1 MPHAAHRTRFTRT
14 AAIAAGLALLIAAC
28 SGGSSGSGGG
38 SMSAADPWVRYTG
51 PDVAAGGF
59 MILENA
65 GDADDALVSA
75 SSPDF
80 GSIELHE
87 TVEGGDGMMAM
98 QPVASIPV
106 AAGGTT
112 ELKPGSYH
120 LMLFE
125 PTGEIEIGQTVE
137 ITLAFEQGGTVTVQA
152 EVQAP

>member
-1 MPHAAHRTRFTRT
+1 MPHAARRTILIRT
-14 AAIAAGLALLIAAC
+14 AAVAAGLALLIAAC
-28 SGGSSGSGGG
+28 GGGGGGG
-38 SMSAADPWVRYTG
+38 SLSATDPWVRYTG
-51 PDVAAGGF
+51 PDVPAGGF
-59 MILENA
+59 MVLENA
-65 GDADDALVSA
+65 GDAADALVSA

-106 AAGGTT
+106 PAGGST

>member
-1 MPHAAHRTRFTRT
+1 MPHAARRTRLVRT
-14 AAIAAGLALLIAAC
+14 AAVAAGLALLIAAC
-28 SGGSSGSGGG
+28 SGGGGGG
-38 SMSAADPWVRYTG
+38 SLSATDPWVRYTG

-59 MILENA
+59 MVLEND

-87 TVEGGDGMMAM
+87 TIEGGDGMMAM

-120 LMLFE
+120 LMLFD

-137 ITLAFEQGGTVTVQA
+137 IALAFEQGGTVTVQA
-152 EVQAP
+152 EVKAP